1 MRFFIADDDRAVRS
15 ILKQIIEDEDLGE
28 VAGEAEHGCDLEGPR
43 PEFAAN

>member
-28 VAGEAEHGCDLEGPR
+28 VAGEAEDGCDLEGHVL
-43 PEFAAN
+43 NL